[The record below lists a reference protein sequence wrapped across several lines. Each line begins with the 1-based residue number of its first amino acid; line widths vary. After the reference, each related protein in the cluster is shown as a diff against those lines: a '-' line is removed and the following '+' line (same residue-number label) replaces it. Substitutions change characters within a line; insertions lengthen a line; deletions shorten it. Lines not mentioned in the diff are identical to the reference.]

1 MLNEKSQKGIIHKSY
16 KIFLWH
22 YNCSIIL
29 LVIDNLLLSGI
40 KSLLMSLTANLKV
53 GRFYG
58 KLLVAS
64 VKQSTWQGLQVR
76 SGPYAFFSS

>member
-1 MLNEKSQKGIIHKSY
+1 MVHTR
-16 KIFLWH
+16 
-22 YNCSIIL
+22 
-29 LVIDNLLLSGI
+29 SGI
-40 KSLLMSLTANLKV
+40 KSLLVSLTANLKM